1 MSRYNKRDIA
11 FNDLLMYKEVLEERG
26 VKRLKQYRV
35 QTLKN
40 KNTGGID
47 YFNHIWRDGDQFWK
61 LSNEFYGDPQYWYVI
76 AKFNN
81 APTEAHLSVGD
92 QIKIPI
98 DLAIALQVVV

>member
-40 KNTGGID
+40 KNTG
-47 YFNHIWRDGDQFWK
+47 
-61 LSNEFYGDPQYWYVI
+61 
-76 AKFNN
+76 
-81 APTEAHLSVGD
+81 
-92 QIKIPI
+92 
-98 DLAIALQVVV
+98 